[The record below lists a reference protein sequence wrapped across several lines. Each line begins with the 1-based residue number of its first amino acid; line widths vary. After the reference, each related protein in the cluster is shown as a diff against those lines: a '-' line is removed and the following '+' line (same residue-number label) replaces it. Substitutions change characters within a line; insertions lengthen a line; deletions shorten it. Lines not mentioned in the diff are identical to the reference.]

1 MSSPEREN
9 IADILCIGAQK
20 ASTSWLHNVLNA
32 HPRTYA
38 FPNSAPITSTNKE
51 VHFWDWNRK
60 RGIDWYRD
68 LLAPP
73 SPERLSMDFT
83 PEYAIMSEA
92 QIAECKSINP
102 GARVIYVL
110 RDPLARAISALRMH
124 TLWRK
129 GDADA
134 EDVKI
139 RFGDEF
145 LGLLRDA
152 RVTEMSSYMANFQR
166 WAKHYDNILVLNY
179 EEIRA
184 DPGAVID
191 RLFEYCGVRIDEMP
205 PEAQEE
211 FNTRMKRRVWA
222 SVPYSVR
229 PEVAYFLHGLLWP
242 KRLAA
247 ERYFKVQFQE
257 YQDVLREVEPVQ
269 AAQ

>member
-1 MSSPEREN
+1 MTSHAREN
-9 IADILCIGAQK
+9 CADILCIGAQK
-20 ASTSWLHNVLNA
+20 ASTSWLHHVLNA
-32 HPRTYA
+32 HPQTYS
-38 FPNSAPITSTNKE
+38 FPDSEPITSTTKE
-51 VHFWDWNRK
+51 AHFWDWNHA
-60 RGIDWYRD
+60 RGVEWYRS
-68 LLAPP
+68 LMAPP
-73 SPERLSMDFT
+73 EPARLSMDFT

-92 QIAECKSINP
+92 QIAECKSLNP

-179 EEIRA
+179 EDILSDPDAVMARVYAHCGLEI
-184 DPGAVID
+184 GT
-191 RLFEYCGVRIDEMP
+191 MP
-205 PEAQEE
+205 PDARAE
-211 FNTRMKRRVWA
+211 FDKRMQKRVWA
-222 SVPYSVR
+222 SVPYALSPDV
-229 PEVAYFLHGLLWP
+229 VYFLHGLLWP
-242 KRLAA
+242 KRQAA
-247 ERYFKVQFQE
+247 ERYFNMQFAE
-257 YQDVLREVEPVQ
+257 YRAFLESV
-269 AAQ
+269 A